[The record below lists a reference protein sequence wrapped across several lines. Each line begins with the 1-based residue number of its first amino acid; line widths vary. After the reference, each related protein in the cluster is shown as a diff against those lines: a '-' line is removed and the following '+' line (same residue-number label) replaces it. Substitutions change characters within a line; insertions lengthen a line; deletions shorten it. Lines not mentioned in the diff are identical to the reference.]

1 MGFSLQKGAKG
12 GIISPVY
19 AAGVAS
25 GAQTEMGNSMGNF
38 QSWLNQLNYEKL
50 IKLVITV
57 AAALVC
63 IIPHE
68 VSHGYAAYRLGDP
81 TAKNAGRLTL
91 NPLRH
96 IDPAGLLA
104 MAVAHFGWAKPVPI
118 QPANF
123 RHVRRDTAMT
133 ALAGPV
139 ANVGITALA
148 LLMHNGVAGVSAFRS
163 LPQWMEYVDLF
174 FVYTAILSANLAM
187 FNLLPIPPLDGSK
200 VLFSFLPRKY
210 YEKLLQYEHH
220 GFLLLA
226 VFLWT
231 GVLDR
236 PLTFLREGL
245 IHLLW
250 PICSWPVEQLLHFFH

>member
-1 MGFSLQKGAKG
+1 M
-12 GIISPVY
+12 
-19 AAGVAS
+19 
-25 GAQTEMGNSMGNF
+25 
-38 QSWLNQLNYEKL
+38 
-50 IKLVITV
+50 
-57 AAALVC
+57 
-63 IIPHE
+63 
-68 VSHGYAAYRLGDP
+68 
-81 TAKNAGRLTL
+81 

-96 IDPAGLLA
+96 IDPVGLLV

-118 QPANF
+118 QPGYF
-123 RHVRRDTAMT
+123 KHIRRDTAIT

-139 ANVGITALA
+139 ANVAITMLA
-148 LLMHNGVAGVSAFRS
+148 LMLYSVIIGLSAFRS
-163 LPQWMEYVDLF
+163 LPQWVEYVDLF
-174 FVYTAILSANLAM
+174 LAYTALLSANLAV

-210 YEKLLQYEHH
+210 YGKLLQYERY

-226 VFLWT
+226 VLLWI

-245 IHLLW
+245 IRLLW

>member
-1 MGFSLQKGAKG
+1 MGFSLQKDAKG

-19 AAGVAS
+19 AAGLAS

-38 QSWLNQLNYEKL
+38 QSWLNQLHYEKL
-50 IKLVITV
+50 IELVITI

-123 RHVRRDTAMT
+123 RHVRRDTAIT

-148 LLMHNGVAGVSAFRS
+148 LLLHNGVAGVLAFRS

-210 YEKLLQYEHH
+210 YEKLLQYEYY